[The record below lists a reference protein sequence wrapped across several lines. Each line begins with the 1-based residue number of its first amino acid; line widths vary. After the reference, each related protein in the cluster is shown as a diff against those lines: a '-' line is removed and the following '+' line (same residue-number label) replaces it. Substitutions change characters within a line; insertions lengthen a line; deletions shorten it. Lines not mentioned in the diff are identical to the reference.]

1 MFGWFRFKTEK
12 EVEPSTG
19 HEIRSGAVDSARYPA
34 IDFAMQVT
42 DGKDGSKTTILQT
55 KDGSMATVRDVPNV
69 GRVVSLDLT
78 QENGIHTPL
87 AASQKSR
94 DRQDVIDQC
103 RDFDRRLD

>member
-1 MFGWFRFKTEK
+1 MFGWFKTEK
-12 EVEPSTG
+12 EEVEPSTG
-19 HEIRSGAVDSARYPA
+19 HKVRSGAVDSARYPA

-42 DGKDGSKTTILQT
+42 DAKGGSKTTILQT
-55 KDGSMATVRDVPNV
+55 KDGSMATVRDIPGA

-78 QENGIHTPL
+78 REDGIHTPL
-87 AASQKSR
+87 AASQKSK